1 MPTWCPSCGE
11 LVEVDMRYCPKCGK
25 EAGFTAVGN
34 PAASYQAPTHA
45 AAMPA
50 YAAPY
55 PAGPYPAAPYP
66 YPYFYKPPL
75 TAKRSATIAGGILM
89 MIDGILAFLLAFVML
104 FGFESWLAILLFA
117 AFTLT
122 IVGAVAAF
130 QCSAIQMA
138 IVGPLVLIGAGL
150 SVMTIDEFLV
160 IIGIIGITLGSIS
173 LGLVVYGW
181 SDMKMRME
189 LRRNPQMMAM
199 QSLYQGGAMPP
210 QPYGGA
216 PSDPRLNLRR

>member
-1 MPTWCPSCGE
+1 
-11 LVEVDMRYCPKCGK
+11 MRYCPNCGK
-25 EAGFTAVGN
+25 EVGLTAVGN

-89 MIDGILAFLLAFVML
+89 MIDGILAFFLAFIML

-130 QCSAIQMA
+130 QCSAIHMA

-150 SVMTIDEFLV
+150 SVMTIDAFLV
-160 IIGIIGITLGSIS
+160 IFGIFGIALGSIS
-173 LGLVVYGW
+173 LGLVVFGW

-216 PSDPRLNLRR
+216 PSDPMLNLRR